1 LTSSIGW
8 LLDVSIERD
17 KAVIWI
23 KTTDRKILKLTDSY
37 HPSFY
42 LLPNNESDGSQL
54 LQVLTQQPIVKKV
67 SWEEDKLT
75 NLFDYASRKNLIH
88 IVPESMQYYMPLLK
102 KLEKDRRVKQLFNVD
117 LSHIQQYLFN
127 RLRIEPTSKVEVQ
140 YNGSKLFGISKLDDE
155 KEISQPPFSLMH
167 FSVRTFSGKFRPD
180 DPVSIIKVRYEDE
193 DCSFQH
199 NEEKNILEGF
209 CEYVRSKDP
218 DIIVCNGNTVLQYL
232 FTRALKLGLHLQLG
246 REENDLEYDPKLLI
260 AGRIPIGNSNGI
272 SRYSAFDD
280 FGLAGLIE
288 RSRFAFLPLELA
300 AKYSMNRL
308 IDSRNCYELIQRGFV
323 IPRDVS
329 NNNNT
334 HEHIRTVEELVSRD
348 KGSMIISPQIGLHEN
363 IVVLDYDSEYANL
376 IVNHNLSYE
385 TVTSEGKVDKEKRG
399 LLPTVVEKF
408 LKRRLYF
415 KTLLKELPRES
426 PEYVWCEQRVISLKN
441 ILVCLYGTTGSIWN
455 RYGNVLAFE
464 EINKLSREVLIRT
477 KDIVQGLGYVLVY
490 ADTDSVF
497 IKGRPT
503 TTGKTDYDKVV
514 DILSK
519 ETGLSMS
526 IEYYYKFLVLL
537 PLEAD
542 EKIEALKHYY
552 GITQEGK
559 LVVRGIEIR
568 RHDIP
573 NFIKQFQTELLQTLF
588 DCKDSA
594 EVVNTGYE
602 NALLLVTK
610 AIDRIMTAE
619 DITQQDLV
627 ISKLLRQDLEKYKS
641 LFPHVSAAI
650 QLSSGSTDGRYPAK
664 GDTINYIYSNT
675 QHKNPLLRVAALES
689 EEASKT
695 LNYDKEKYREMI
707 LDAAETVLGPF
718 GFERTVYGDSKKRK
732 GKWWQE
738 LVQERKKD
746 IETEMTGGIT

>member
-1 LTSSIGW
+1 
-8 LLDVSIERD
+8 
-17 KAVIWI
+17 
-23 KTTDRKILKLTDSY
+23 
-37 HPSFY
+37 
-42 LLPNNESDGSQL
+42 
-54 LQVLTQQPIVKKV
+54 
-67 SWEEDKLT
+67 
-75 NLFDYASRKNLIH
+75 
-88 IVPESMQYYMPLLK
+88 
-102 KLEKDRRVKQLFNVD
+102 
-117 LSHIQQYLFN
+117 
-127 RLRIEPTSKVEVQ
+127 
-140 YNGSKLFGISKLDDE
+140 
-155 KEISQPPFSLMH
+155 MH
-167 FSVRTFSGKFRPD
+167 FSVQTVSGKFRLD

-193 DCSFQH
+193 DCWFQN
-199 NEEKNILEGF
+199 NEEKNIFEGF
-209 CEYVRSKDP
+209 CKYVCSKDP
-218 DIIVCNGNTVLQYL
+218 DIIVCAGNTVLQYL
-232 FTRALKLGLHLQLG
+232 FTRSQTIGLNLQLG
-246 REENDLEYDPKLLI
+246 REEEDLENDPKLLI
-260 AGRIPIGNSNGI
+260 AGSIPIGNSSGN

-300 AKYSMNRL
+300 AKYSMNHL

-323 IPRDVS
+323 IPRGGS
-329 NNNNT
+329 NNNSDNT
-334 HEHIRTVEELVSRD
+334 HEHIKTVEELVSRD

-385 TVTSEGKVDKEKRG
+385 TVTSEGKVDKQQKKG
-399 LLPTVVEKF
+399 LLPTVVDKF

-415 KTLLKELPRES
+415 KTLLKELPKDS
-426 PEYVWCEQRVISLKN
+426 PEYLLCEQRVNSLKN

-455 RYGNVLAFE
+455 RYGNILAFE
-464 EINKLSREVLIRT
+464 EINKLSREVLIKT
-477 KDIVQGLGYVLVY
+477 KDIVQGLGYELVY

-497 IKGRPT
+497 IKGKSKT
-503 TTGKTDYDKVV
+503 TTRSDYQQVL

-519 ETGLSMS
+519 ETGLSLS

-552 GITQEGK
+552 GITQEGE

-573 NFIKQFQTELLQTLF
+573 NFIKQFQTELLYTLF
-588 DCKDSA
+588 DCKDST
-594 EVVNTGYE
+594 EVVNKGYE

-619 DITQQDLV
+619 DIIQQDLV
-627 ISKLLRQDLEKYKS
+627 ISKLLRQDIEKYKS

-650 QLSSGSTDGRYPAK
+650 QLSTSNTDGRCPTK
-664 GDTINYIYSNT
+664 GDTINYIYTNT
-675 QHKNPLLRVAALES
+675 HHKNPLCRIAALE
-689 EEASKT
+689 AAHQGDDNNKSKT

-707 LDAAETVLGPF
+707 LDAAETVLGTF
-718 GFERTVYGDSKKRK
+718 GFDRTMYGDSKKRK

-738 LVQERKKD
+738 LIHEREKD
-746 IETEMTGGIT
+746 IQTERDDLR